1 MAPEVLDCRPYNT
14 SVDVYSAGV
23 ILLELLEP
31 GSEKPFSELTLDN
44 FHRQVVGAGYRPGR
58 AGAGREPRLCGVSVS
73 IVVADELSCEN

>member
-58 AGAGREPRLCGVSVS
+58 AGGRSGAKAVWCVRVHCCG
-73 IVVADELSCEN
+73 